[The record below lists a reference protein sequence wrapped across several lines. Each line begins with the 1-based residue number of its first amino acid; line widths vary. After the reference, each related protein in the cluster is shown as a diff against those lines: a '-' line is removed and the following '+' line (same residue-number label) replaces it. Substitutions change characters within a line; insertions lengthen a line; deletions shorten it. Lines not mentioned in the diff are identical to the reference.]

1 LSSTV
6 ISLDFTQDAAFAK
19 GENLALTQVNGTFA
33 MIAGDADGSS
43 QILNTDITEAL
54 SLAGG
59 GESYSNAD
67 ADMNG
72 FILNSDIQLLVLA
85 NSGTVQQFD

>member
-1 LSSTV
+1 
-6 ISLDFTQDAAFAK
+6 
-19 GENLALTQVNGTFA
+19 

-54 SLAGG
+54 GLAGG
-59 GESYSNAD
+59 GEGYSTAD

-72 FILNSDIQLLVLA
+72 FVLNSDIQLLVLA
-85 NSGTVQQFD
+85 NSGTVQQFE

>member
-1 LSSTV
+1 
-6 ISLDFTQDAAFAK
+6 
-19 GENLALTQVNGTFA
+19 

-54 SLAGG
+54 TLAGG
-59 GESYSNAD
+59 GESYSTAD

-72 FILNSDIQLLVLA
+72 FVLNSDIQLLVLS
-85 NSGTVQQFD
+85 NSGTVQQFE